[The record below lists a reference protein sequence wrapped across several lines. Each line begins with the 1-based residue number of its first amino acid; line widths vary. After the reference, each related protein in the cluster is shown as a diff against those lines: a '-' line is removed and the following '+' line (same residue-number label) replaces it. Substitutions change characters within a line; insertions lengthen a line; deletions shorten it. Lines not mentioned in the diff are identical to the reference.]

1 MVVLMSRLPVSTLVL
16 VFAVIVSSA
25 LAETPVRTPAKPEAV
40 GRVAPNRYIIPTN
53 QILTPAGRQIDLP
66 RMRPQA
72 VALSP
77 DGSLLIATGKTS
89 DLVVLDPATGAIR
102 QKVLLPPKKKAGDD
116 KAKDDKAKEEKA
128 KEEKAKEE
136 KDDPAKD
143 KDPDEI
149 KKAETQL
156 DKDTGSR
163 LSLTGLVFSPD
174 SSRIYLSN
182 SDGDIKVFAVDAKH
196 NVTALPSLALPD
208 AKAPKRKPEIPT
220 GLAVSA
226 DGKRLYVAGNL
237 SNKLLELNAADGQPL
252 REWPCGVAPFDVV
265 LVGEKAYVS
274 NLGGRRPGKGDIAAP
289 AGRGTNVRVDP
300 VRNIAVEGSVTVVD
314 LAANKVVNEV
324 ITGLHPSALAVSPN
338 GKYVVVANSG
348 SDTLEVI
355 ETKADQIVE
364 KIWARQT
371 PADLFGAQ
379 PNALAFDAEGKTLF
393 VCNGTQNA
401 VAVLKF
407 DPSDKE
413 SKLLGLIPVGWFPG
427 SVVYDATRKT
437 ICVANIKGIGT
448 AKIFKPGEK
457 VKFQTKDPWGTL
469 SLMLRPTKEELEK
482 LTQIALLNM
491 QHAKMVEAGLPP
503 RAGQPARPVP
513 ERAGEPS
520 VFKHVIYVIKENR
533 SYDQVLGDVK
543 SGNGDEA
550 LCTFGEKFTPN
561 LHRIAREFVLLDN
574 TYCSG
579 VQSADGHQ
587 WTDSAIANEYIERQ
601 LTAAYPRSYPGAKGE
616 DAVDALA
623 WASSG
628 FIWDN
633 VIAHGK
639 TFRNYGEWMLSTS
652 GWIDSSKKN
661 KPTWL
666 DYLKDFEAGT
676 GLLRIGCKP
685 GIQSLGKHSKLDTVG
700 WDLNIPDIVRAAEFI
715 KDLKKFEAEG
725 NFPNLSLLF
734 LPNDH
739 TGGTKANTPKPA
751 THVADNDLAFGRVVE
766 AVSHSKFW
774 PETCIIA
781 IEDDPQ
787 AGWDH
792 VSGYRTTCYVV
803 SPYTKRKTTVSTQ
816 YNQTSV
822 MRTIELILG
831 LPPMNQLDAT
841 ATPMSDCFMVTPD
854 LTPFKSVPNEVP
866 LDALNPD
873 PKKITDAALRE
884 DAIASEKLPLDEPDK
899 CEEDVLNRILWR
911 AMKGSEVPFPE
922 WAIANVEDDD

>member
-1 MVVLMSRLPVSTLVL
+1 
-16 VFAVIVSSA
+16 
-25 LAETPVRTPAKPEAV
+25 
-40 GRVAPNRYIIPTN
+40 
-53 QILTPAGRQIDLP
+53 
-66 RMRPQA
+66 MRPQA
-72 VALSP
+72 LALSP
-77 DGSLLIATGKTS
+77 DGSLLVATGKTS
-89 DLVVLDPATGAIR
+89 ELVILDPATGRLR
-102 QKVLLPPKKKAGDD
+102 QKVTLPAKKKA
-116 KAKDDKAKEEKA
+116 KDEKPKDEKEKEKEE
-128 KEEKAKEE
+128 
-136 KDDPAKD
+136 KD

-174 SSRIYLSN
+174 GSRIYLSN
-182 SDGDIKVFAVDAKH
+182 SDGDIKVFAVDANR
-196 NVTALPSLALPD
+196 NVTALPPLPVPE

-226 DGKRLYVAGNL
+226 DGKRLYVVGNL
-237 SNKLLELNAADGQPL
+237 SNKLLELDSADGKPL
-252 REWPCGVAPFDVV
+252 RQWDCGTAPFDVV

-274 NLGGRRPGKGDIAAP
+274 NLGGRRPGKDDFAGP
-289 AGRGTNVRVDP
+289 AGRGTNVRVDKL
-300 VRNIAVEGSVTVVD
+300 RNIASEGSVTVVD
-314 LAANKVVNEV
+314 LAANQILQEIV
-324 ITGLHPSALAVSPN
+324 TGPHASALAVAPG
-338 GKYVVVANSG
+338 GKFVVVANTG

-355 ETKADQIVE
+355 ETKSDQVVE

-401 VAVLKF
+401 VAMVKF
-407 DPSDKE
+407 DPGDKE

-427 SVVYDATRKT
+427 AVVYDAAHKMV
-437 ICVANIKGIGT
+437 CVANIKGIGA
-448 AKIFKPGEK
+448 AKVFKPGEK
-457 VKFQTKDPWGTL
+457 VKLQTKDFYGTI
-469 SLMLRPTKEELEK
+469 SFVPRPTKEDLAK
-482 LTQIALLNM
+482 LTQISLLNM
-491 QHAKMVEAGLPP
+491 QHAKMVEAALPARP
-503 RAGQPARPVP
+503 DQAPRPVP
-513 ERAGEPS
+513 ERVGEPS

-533 SYDQVLGDVK
+533 SYDQVLGDIRT
-543 SGNGDEA
+543 GNGDSA
-550 LCTFGEKFTPN
+550 LCTFGEKYTPN
-561 LHRIAREFVLLDN
+561 QHKIAREFALLDN

-601 LTAAYPRSYPGAKGE
+601 LTAAYPRSYPGGKGE
-616 DAVDALA
+616 EAVDALA

-639 TFRNYGEWMLSTS
+639 TFRNYGEWMLSES
-652 GWIDSSKKN
+652 GWKDRSRKD
-661 KPTWL
+661 KPAWL
-666 DYLKDFEAGT
+666 DYLRDFEAGT

-715 KDLKKFEAEG
+715 KDLKKYESEG
-725 NFPNLSLLF
+725 DFPNLALLF

-739 TGGTKANTPKPA
+739 TGGTKAKTPKPS
-751 THVADNDLAFGRVVE
+751 THVADNDLAFGRIVE

-803 SPYTKRKTTVSTQ
+803 SPYTKRKATVSTQ

-841 ATPMSDCFMVTPD
+841 ATPMSDCFMATPD
-854 LTPFKSVPNEVP
+854 LAPFTSVANQVP
-866 LDALNPD
+866 LDELNPEA
-873 PKKITDAALRE
+873 KKVADAALRE
-884 DAIASEKLPLDEPDK
+884 DAITSESLPLDEPDK

-911 AMKGSEVPFPE
+911 AMKGSEAPFPE
-922 WAIANVEDDD
+922 WAVANVEDDD